1 MKKFNAKTLS
11 RLGIIAG
18 LYVALS
24 VLVLPLA
31 SGAIQIRFGEAMTLL
46 PLFFPEATIS
56 LFIGCAIVNLISGC
70 ALTEII
76 AGSLITLIAGVLT
89 AITGKVIKN
98 KVLKIFVG
106 GLFPVL
112 LNALLLPVVWVYCY
126 GALEYMYFLQVLFL
140 FVGQTVAVYLLG
152 TPVILF
158 VKKQKD
164 KGIRFLN

>member
-31 SGAIQIRFGEAMTLL
+31 SGTIQVRFGEAMTLL
-46 PLFFPEATIS
+46 PLFFPETCIS

-106 GLFPVL
+106 GLFPVV
-112 LNALLLPVVWVYCY
+112 LNALLLPLVWYICY
-126 GALEYMYFLQVLFL
+126 GVIEYVYYLQALLIFLGQAVAIYG
-140 FVGQTVAVYLLG
+140 VGSLVFIAMEK
-152 TPVILF
+152 II
-158 VKKQKD
+158 KNREK
-164 KGIRFLN
+164 

>member
-1 MKKFNAKTLS
+1 MKKFNARTLS

-46 PLFFPEATIS
+46 PLFFPETCIS

-76 AGSLITLIAGVLT
+76 VGSLITLVAGVLT
-89 AITGKVIKN
+89 AIAGKIIKN
-98 KVLKIFVG
+98 KVLKIVVG
-106 GLFPVL
+106 GFFPVV
-112 LNALLLPVVWVYCY
+112 LNALLLPLVWYICY
-126 GALEYMYFLQVLFL
+126 GVIEYVYYLQALLIFLGQAVAIYG
-140 FVGQTVAVYLLG
+140 VGTLVFIAMEK
-152 TPVILF
+152 II
-158 VKKQKD
+158 KNREK
-164 KGIRFLN
+164 

>member
-1 MKKFNAKTLS
+1 
-11 RLGIIAG
+11 
-18 LYVALS
+18 
-24 VLVLPLA
+24 LPLA

-76 AGSLITLIAGVLT
+76 VGSLITLIAGVLT

-106 GLFPVL
+106 GLFPVV
-112 LNALLLPVVWVYCY
+112 LNALLLPLVWYICY
-126 GALEYMYFLQVLFL
+126 GVIEYVYYLQALLIFLGQAVAIYG
-140 FVGQTVAVYLLG
+140 VGSLVFIAMEK
-152 TPVILF
+152 IIE
-158 VKKQKD
+158 KMEK
-164 KGIRFLN
+164 

>member
-31 SGAIQIRFGEAMTLL
+31 SGVIQIRFGEAMTLL
-46 PLFFPEATIS
+46 PLFFPEATVS

-106 GLFPVL
+106 GLFPVV
-112 LNALLLPVVWVYCY
+112 LNALLLPLVWYICY
-126 GALEYMYFLQVLFL
+126 GVIEYVYYLQALLIFLGQAVAIYG
-140 FVGQTVAVYLLG
+140 VGTLVFIAMEK
-152 TPVILF
+152 II
-158 VKKQKD
+158 KNREK
-164 KGIRFLN
+164 

>member
-24 VLVLPLA
+24 LLVLPLA

-46 PLFFPEATIS
+46 PLFFPETCIS

-76 AGSLITLIAGVLT
+76 VGSLITLIAGVLT
-89 AITGKVIKN
+89 AIAGKIIKN
-98 KVLKIFVG
+98 KVLKIVVG
-106 GLFPVL
+106 GFFPVV
-112 LNALLLPVVWVYCY
+112 LNALLLPLVWYICY
-126 GALEYMYFLQVLFL
+126 GVIEYVYYLQALLIFLGQAVAIYG
-140 FVGQTVAVYLLG
+140 VGSLVFIAMEK
-152 TPVILF
+152 IIE
-158 VKKQKD
+158 KREK
-164 KGIRFLN
+164 

>member
-46 PLFFPEATIS
+46 PLFFPEASIS

-76 AGSLITLIAGVLT
+76 VGSVITLIAGLLT
-89 AITGKVIKN
+89 AIAGKIIKN

-106 GLFPVL
+106 GLFPVV
-112 LNALLLPVVWVYCY
+112 LNALLLPLVWYICY
-126 GALEYMYFLQVLFL
+126 GVIEYVYYLQALLIFLGQAVAIYG
-140 FVGQTVAVYLLG
+140 VGTLVFIAMEK
-152 TPVILF
+152 II
-158 VKKQKD
+158 KNREK
-164 KGIRFLN
+164 